1 MSIVFSDT
9 LVGIDWEKLAD
20 VSHRAPLGERESA
33 ALREAFANS
42 SICCFVFDG
51 GELVGTGR
59 ALSDGVWHTLVVD
72 VVLLPEYQGQGLGK
86 AIMKFLADRS
96 QSPKLMLYSAPGKE
110 GFYAKIGYRKMKTAM
125 VKCLGPETV
134 ERYERLGYIE

>member
-20 VSHRAPLGERESA
+20 VFRRAPLGEREPA

-42 SICCFVFDG
+42 SIRCFVFDA
-51 GELVGTGR
+51 GELVGAGR

-110 GFYAKIGYRKMKTAM
+110 GFYAKLGYRKMKTAM
-125 VKCLGPETV
+125 VKCLSPETE
-134 ERYERLGYIE
+134 ERYQRLGYIE

>member
-51 GELVGTGR
+51 GELVGAGR

>member
-42 SICCFVFDG
+42 SICCFVFDS
-51 GELVGTGR
+51 GELVGAGR

-110 GFYAKIGYRKMKTAM
+110 GFYAKIGYRKMKTAI
-125 VKCLGPETV
+125 VKCLSPETV
-134 ERYERLGYIE
+134 ERYERPGYIE